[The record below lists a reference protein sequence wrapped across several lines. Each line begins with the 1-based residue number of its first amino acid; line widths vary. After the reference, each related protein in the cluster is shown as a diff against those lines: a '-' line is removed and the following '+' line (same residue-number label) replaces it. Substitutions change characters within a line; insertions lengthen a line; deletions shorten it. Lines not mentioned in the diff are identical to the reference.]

1 LSENIKLP
9 IYQIIGDFL
18 KSQINTP
25 FTLNNLVRNLL
36 DSQGNEIKRST
47 ISSSLTY
54 LSKGRKITKK
64 GKILITKS
72 GKPRRKFYKGFGKGK
87 IRKISKGE
95 WVYFKKTNY
104 ESWKVW
110 FKLKET
116 VNPDP
121 IRKWKDNMDL
131 SANVEGV
138 IPSGTLKKKIIE
150 TVGYKLL
157 RETLIIMEGEGVAL
171 WDSVREDGDEIV
183 YGATKN
189 DNLLIN
195 DRYDSHWS
203 GEIIFV
209 NDLGKKYDPFPVKY
223 DIMEHE
229 YD

>member
-18 KSQINTP
+18 KSQINIP
-25 FTLNNLVRNLL
+25 FTISDLIRNLL

-104 ESWKVW
+104 ESWTVD
-110 FKLKET
+110 FKIRET
-116 VNPDP
+116 KTVK
-121 IRKWKDNMDL
+121 RKREWISIMDL
-131 SANVEGV
+131 TGTATGIVPKDTSKSEIINVSAVR
-138 IPSGTLKKKIIE
+138 LF
-150 TVGYKLL
+150 
-157 RETLIIMEGEGVAL
+157 RESLVVMEGEGVNL
-171 WDSVREDGDEIV
+171 FGSVDETDDRTVIF
-183 YGATKN
+183 GARKN
-189 DNLLIN
+189 DSQILN
-195 DRYDSHWS
+195 DRYDSLWE
-203 GEIIFV
+203 GKIFFINNMGV
-209 NDLGKKYDPFPVKY
+209 KYQYPVKY
-223 DIMEHE
+223 KIMEHE